1 MYRVTKDVQLSSK
14 AVEGPALPL
23 ERVHHVHGG
32 DCLPLC
38 VLSVGDRVPDDILEE
53 DLEHTAGLFIDQ
65 PRDSLDSSTPGET
78 ADGGLGDALDVVAK
92 DLPVPLGA
100 ALSKTLS
107 SFAATGHCGVI
118 EVGKFW
124 TKMCSFGIEDE
135 NCFDFAPSRLLIKQL
150 HKFHI
155 SQLIK
160 FFICLRKTN
169 FLKDESM

>member
-1 MYRVTKDVQLSSK
+1 MTL
-14 AVEGPALPL
+14 EG
-23 ERVHHVHGG
+23 VDYVHGG
-32 DCLPLC
+32 DGLPLG
-38 VLSVGDRVPDDILEE
+38 VLRVGNRVPDDVFEE
-53 DLEHTAGLFIDQ
+53 DLEHPTGLFVDK
-65 PRDSLDSSTPGET
+65 PRDSLDSSTAGKT
-78 ADGGLGDALDVVAK
+78 ANGWLGDALDVVAK

-135 NCFDFAPSRLLIKQL
+135 NCFDFAPSHLLIKQL
-150 HKFHI
+150 YKFHI